1 MNPDILFPGESNP
14 EDTRRQL
21 ECVHVT
27 RKNKSNRG
35 LTQRTQTTRFWH
47 RAWHARLLAR
57 RLKSD
62 SFWPGGSFVLS
73 RAWIA
78 RQRMRDCVMLLHS
91 IAITRRT
98 GYYVFLFLV
107 NTSSFDDLH
116 VWSCE
121 YLSKNRFVTLECK
134 LFLITFRYTSA
145 FKKVYQKW
153 PQTNFKSKSS
163 CSSFFSIVQFLFFPA
178 TGQFFF

>member
-1 MNPDILFPGESNP
+1 MELWIFWWWIPMGFMESNCINYLWHCKIKIQSQIFHVFFHNKLSVREICQQSLMGIPMMNPDILFPGESNP

-47 RAWHARLLAR
+47 RAWHAQLLAR

-107 NTSSFDDLH
+107 NMSSFDDLR
-116 VWSCE
+116 V
-121 YLSKNRFVTLECK
+121 
-134 LFLITFRYTSA
+134 
-145 FKKVYQKW
+145 
-153 PQTNFKSKSS
+153 
-163 CSSFFSIVQFLFFPA
+163 
-178 TGQFFF
+178 